1 MIWEITAQGP
11 ETTGT
16 TILALRLF
24 GSLLDA
30 AEAQREAFEDS
41 AVEGLGVGIH
51 PSQRR
56 GS

>member
-1 MIWEITAQGP
+1 MIWEITAQGL

-16 TILALRLF
+16 AILALRLF
-24 GSLLDA
+24 GSLPDA